1 MENHKII
8 IFEHNKITVGKELTP
23 EQHLALQKFHTKN
36 DTFFK
41 LIQNGV
47 KFNQFVGVLQVGNL
61 TIEIL
66 PKLDNN
72 EKDETVWR
80 NRLISMLKYVGYLK
94 VHAPTQSSLSVHHS
108 SILELYIELFCREV
122 ETLMHKGL
130 IKKYRIEESNQKALK
145 GALVFSK
152 HISKNLVHK
161 ELFFVR
167 SSTYDVNHP
176 IHQILYAALLVL
188 KRLQI
193 SPSLHTLIAKITMFF
208 PEQKKITVTQK
219 TFDTLRINRK
229 TESYRTALMIAKL
242 ILLQF
247 HPDVK
252 EGKNDILA
260 LLFDMNRLW
269 EAYVGTFLK
278 KSLGVG
284 YEVSTKYNSRD
295 FTTHGKLI
303 KPDIIISKG
312 DKKIILDAKWK
323 QKKEKDNVASSDM
336 YQIYAYGKYFNTDN
350 VALIFPGK
358 FPTKS
363 FNFLNEKNETDRVKC
378 SMIKDDD
385 FGDEKFFSLWDWI
398 NFALQNNTPL
408 PYPLPNGARE
418 II

>member
-1 MENHKII
+1 MKPITV
-8 IFEHNKITVGKELTP
+8 FEHKKLVVNELVDDKNNFTLV
-23 EQHLALQKFHTKN
+23 HLTALQKFYTKN

-41 LIQNGV
+41 LIHNGV
-47 KFNQFVGVLQVGNL
+47 EFKQFVGVFQVGNL

-72 EKDETVWR
+72 DDNDEKTWR
-80 NRLISMLKYVGYLK
+80 DRLISMLKYVGYLK
-94 VHAPTQSSLSVHHS
+94 VHTPTQSSLSVHHS

-219 TFDTLRINRK
+219 TFDTLRFNRK
-229 TESYRTALMIAKL
+229 TETYRPALMIARL

-278 KSLGVG
+278 RNLGEG

-295 FTTHGKLI
+295 FTTHRKVI
-303 KPDIIISKG
+303 KPDIIISKS

-323 QKKEKDNVASSDM
+323 QQKEKDKVASSDM
-336 YQIYAYGKYFNTDN
+336 YQIYAYGKFFNADN
-350 VALIFPGK
+350 VALIYPGK
-358 FPTKS
+358 APTES
-363 FNFLNEKNETDRVKC
+363 FDFLNEKNESDINEKICC
-378 SMIKDDD
+378 SIIRDDH
-385 FGDEKFFSLWDWI
+385 FVENEKFI
-398 NFALQNNTPL
+398 NLTSWVKENL
-408 PYPLPNGARE
+408 PKSPSP
-418 II
+418 

>member
-1 MENHKII
+1 MKQLIV
-8 IFEHNKITVGKELTP
+8 FEHNKITVGQDLTS
-23 EQHLALQKFHTKN
+23 EQHLTLQKFHSKN
-36 DTFFK
+36 DKYFT
-41 LIQNGV
+41 LVQNGV

-66 PKLDNN
+66 PKLDDDND
-72 EKDETVWR
+72 EKTWR
-80 NRLISMLKYVGYLK
+80 DRLISMLKYVGYLK
-94 VHAPTQSSLSVHHS
+94 VHTPTQSSLSVHHS

-130 IKKYRIEESNQKALK
+130 IKKYRIEESNQKALN

-167 SSTYDVNHP
+167 SSTYDVNHQ
-176 IHQILYAALLVL
+176 IHQLLYAALLVL

-219 TFDTLRINRK
+219 TFDTLRFNRK
-229 TESYRTALMIAKL
+229 TETYRPALMIAKL

-278 KSLGVG
+278 RNLGEG
-284 YEVSTKYNSRD
+284 YEISTKYNSRD
-295 FTTHGKLI
+295 FTTNGKSI
-303 KPDIIISKG
+303 KPDIIIAKE

-336 YQIYAYGKYFNTDN
+336 YQIYAYGKFFNVDN
-350 VALIFPGK
+350 VALIYPGK
-358 FPTKS
+358 LPTLS
-363 FNFLNEKNETDRVKC
+363 FDFLNEKNESDINEKICC
-378 SMIKDDD
+378 SIIRDDH
-385 FGDEKFFSLWDWI
+385 FVENEKFI
-398 NFALQNNTPL
+398 NLTSWVKENL
-408 PYPLPNGARE
+408 PKSPSP
-418 II
+418 